1 MNLVPK
7 LSTSSKGKPAEEEPQ
22 VINDTVKIT
31 QDDVDISTE
40 NVHDTEDDT
49 AVEAKDTAFTED
61 VNEDYVK
68 TVNTQHYLLN
78 PCTTKEEHVTKLQEA
93 REQEAATGTA
103 KPVKVTAKLP
113 TKLKLPPAP
122 ETPVPKPTAVD
133 SHH

>member
-1 MNLVPK
+1 
-7 LSTSSKGKPAEEEPQ
+7 
-22 VINDTVKIT
+22 
-31 QDDVDISTE
+31 VDISTE

-68 TVNTQHYLLN
+68 TVNTQHYLVN

-113 TKLKLPPAP
+113 TKLKLLPAP